1 MLPLLSKRVRVQAL
15 RFLPPLPRDL
25 QNVAR
30 RYRCSPCC
38 QAFVA
43 PGTRDRRTGAHPKL
57 DLARAG
63 RAAGADKEL
72 LTRRL
77 LRHVREL
84 QNAPAIEKKELQ
96 KGREERRAAQEMPA
110 SVSSIHTTRI
120 VAG

>member
-1 MLPLLSKRVRVQAL
+1 MLPLLSKRECKHCVLCHRCPETFRTRPAVTDAAL
-15 RFLPPLPRDL
+15 
-25 QNVAR
+25 VAR
-30 RYRCSPCC
+30 PSSHRR
-38 QAFVA
+38 
-43 PGTRDRRTGAHPKL
+43 TRDRRTGAHPKL

-72 LTRRL
+72 LTRWL
-77 LRHVREL
+77 LQCVREL
-84 QNAPAIEKKELQ
+84 RNAPAMKKKELQ

>member
-1 MLPLLSKRVRVQAL
+1 MHTQ
-15 RFLPPLPRDL
+15 
-25 QNVAR
+25 
-30 RYRCSPCC
+30 
-38 QAFVA
+38 
-43 PGTRDRRTGAHPKL
+43 L

-110 SVSSIHTTRI
+110 SVSSIQTTRM